1 MKIFIYKLLI
11 SLFFFYVFFELTIG
25 SRINYFIDKID
36 ILTDHESRIEFKE
49 KIKSEIKKGIEKD
62 NYFSEEERILISTF
76 INKLKKELSVEN
88 NQ

>member
-11 SLFFFYVFFELTIG
+11 SLLFFYVFFELTIG
-25 SRINYFIDKID
+25 SRINYFTDKIK
-36 ILTDHESRIEFKE
+36 IFTDHESRIEFKE
-49 KIKSEIKKGIEKD
+49 KIKSEIKKGIAKD

-76 INKLKKELSVEN
+76 INKLKKELSVKS

>member
-1 MKIFIYKLLI
+1 M
-11 SLFFFYVFFELTIG
+11 
-25 SRINYFIDKID
+25 DKID
-36 ILTDHESRIEFKE
+36 ILTDHESRISFKE

>member
-11 SLFFFYVFFELTIG
+11 SLLFFYVFFELTIG
-25 SRINYFIDKID
+25 SRINYFTDKIK
-36 ILTDHESRIEFKE
+36 IFTDHESRIEFKE

-76 INKLKKELSVEN
+76 INKLKKELSVKS

>member
-11 SLFFFYVFFELTIG
+11 SLLFFYVFFEFTIG
-25 SRINYFIDKID
+25 SRINYFTDKIK
-36 ILTDHESRIEFKE
+36 IFTDHESRIEFKE

-76 INKLKKELSVEN
+76 INKLKKELSVKS